1 MKEVNKPWGNEKHFV
16 FNKKCTIKILNVK
29 PAQELSLQKHKLRTE
44 EWYFLT
50 NGYVQLGNNRFGVG
64 KGETIKI
71 PKNTPHRLFAK
82 TKQVKVLEISYG
94 TFNQKDEIRLEDK
107 YGRK

>member
-1 MKEVNKPWGNEKHFV
+1 MKEVKKPWGLEKHFIK
-16 FNKKCTIKILNVK
+16 NKKCTVKILNVK
-29 PAQELSLQKHKLRTE
+29 PNQELSLQKHKHRTE

-50 NGYVQLGNNRFGVG
+50 NGYAQIKKKKFEVR

-71 PKNTPHRLFAK
+71 QKNTPHRLFAK

-94 TFNQKDEIRLEDK
+94 KFLQSDEIRLEDK